1 MDLKK
6 QITEFACEDVGGFLI
21 TDEDGTT
28 LYEDEVSKQVDRRG
42 SNWAAAC
49 PPRSEGQKGEEWDL
63 IDSVHEK
70 AYKVI
75 TSTVPSEGKL
85 LQFHF
90 MTDVTLY
97 TDIFKKINEY
107 SRSLKEERD
116 HDHLTGLYNKGKF
129 MEMKRKRFRDLN
141 SIAVFNLDV
150 NNLKYMNDTFGHEA
164 GDKLIKKAAESFHRV
179 SSRNVMCFRMG
190 GDEFAMVGMGLS
202 RDEADQL
209 KKTWEDGLA
218 ELNQEDDG
226 INCVIACGM
235 VWGEKEYDLEEL
247 LEQADK
253 RMYEDKL
260 EKKAKR
266 TGPEANFR

>member
-1 MDLKK
+1 MELKK

-49 PPRSEGQKGEEWDL
+49 PPR
-63 IDSVHEK
+63 
-70 AYKVI
+70 
-75 TSTVPSEGKL
+75 SEGKL